1 MGKTTF
7 KDFQSLQTL
16 ADLSCLL
23 KFDLKKLSYILYKL
37 NGGPNGQYKEFDV
50 KKRSGGTRKISAPYT
65 GLKAVQHKLAVSLQ
79 DIYMVKKSVHGFVRE
94 RTILTNAYN
103 HSRKKFVFNID
114 LKDFFPSIHFG
125 RVMGLFTARP
135 YEFKKEIA
143 IIIAK
148 IACCNDVLPQGSP
161 CSPVIS
167 NMICAYLDKKIGD
180 LAKDCGCFYTRYAD
194 DLTFSTNKSRF
205 PEEVAFYNGGEWEPS
220 SKIVELIDAQS
231 FEINKEKTSMR
242 TRSDRQIVTG
252 VVVNEYPN
260 IQRKLIKQVRSML
273 HDWKV
278 NGVRKAQEHYEKE
291 FDLANR
297 EPPKDKRISFPNV
310 VRGKLE
316 HIRQVR
322 SYRIAVLNRI
332 EEQECIR
339 NRRSPP
345 QQRDRLTIYKDQY
358 YKYFQE
364 YEQLTIRDSGCPTIL
379 GEGETDWIHLRKAYT
394 HFKIRGSYTDLCL
407 YIHKHKSYAIG
418 GYVNLQKFCQNARE
432 LYVEFPFP
440 VVCVFDCDIGEV
452 NNKHA
457 QARDGYISY
466 GNNVYS
472 IVLPGPPHRHTRMFA
487 IEQLY
492 NDTDLL
498 KVDRDGRRMYLST
511 EFNHKT
517 GKLNTD
523 PAIVCGERTKDG
535 KIVSKFSKKDVESEK
550 IIDSDVYSGCD
561 EKFKS
566 VALSKMSFAINIARN
581 KPPFDNMDY
590 SGFKAVFDLIQRICN
605 LSQGT
610 TSYQFELP

>member
-1 MGKTTF
+1 MEKTTLS
-7 KDFQSLQTL
+7 DFQSLKTL
-16 ADLSCLL
+16 ADLSFLL

-37 NGGPNGQYKEFDV
+37 QGGPSGQYSEFDV
-50 KKRSGGTRKISAPYT
+50 KKRSGGTRRISAPYT
-65 GLKAVQHKLAVSLQ
+65 GLKAVQHKLAISLQ
-79 DIYMVKKSVHGFVRE
+79 DIYMVKKPVHGFVRE
-94 RTILTNAYN
+94 RTILTNAHN

-135 YEFKKEIA
+135 YELKKEIA

-167 NMICAYLDKKIGD
+167 NMICAYLDKKLSD
-180 LAKDCGCFYTRYAD
+180 LAKGCGCFYTRYAD

-205 PEEVAFYNGGEWEPS
+205 PEEVAVYNGGKWEPS
-220 SKIVELIDAQS
+220 SKLVELIDAQS

-316 HIRQVR
+316 HIRQIR

-339 NRRSPP
+339 NKTNPSQRR
-345 QQRDRLTIYKDQY
+345 DKLTIYKDQY
-358 YKYFQE
+358 YKYFQK
-364 YEQLTIRDSGCPTIL
+364 YEQLTIRDRGCPTIL
-379 GEGETDWIHLRKAYT
+379 GEGETDWMHLRKAYN
-394 HFKIRGSYTDLCL
+394 HFKIRGSYVGVCL
-407 YIHKHKSYAIG
+407 HIHKHKKYAVG
-418 GYVNLQKFCQNARE
+418 GYVNLLKFCQNARE

-440 VVCVFDCDIGEV
+440 VICVFDCDIPDA

-457 QARDGYISY
+457 QARGGYISY

-472 IVLPGPPHRHTRMFA
+472 IVLPKPVHRQTETFA

-492 NDTDLL
+492 NDNDLL
-498 KVDRDGRRMYLST
+498 KKDRNGRRMYLST
-511 EFNHKT
+511 EFNYKT
-517 GKLNTD
+517 GKLKADST
-523 PAIVCGERTKDG
+523 IVCGERTKDG
-535 KIVSKFSKKDVESEK
+535 KMVSKISKKDVENEK
-550 IIDSDVYSGCD
+550 IIDSDVYVERNG
-561 EKFKS
+561 ELKS
-566 VALSKMSFAINIARN
+566 VALSKKSFAISIVKN
-581 KPPFDNMDY
+581 KPPFDRMDY
-590 SGFKAVFDLIQRICN
+590 SGFEAVFDLIQRICN
-605 LSQGT
+605 FSQ
-610 TSYQFELP
+610 